1 MSAVDEEAEKIKK
14 EIEKRIEDLSKL
26 LDAHFSRV
34 SEIEEEIVSEKERG
48 KLWDRLIEIRSLKD
62 EAKVEKIKIKEDL
75 VNKVSE
81 LKKKIRESYS
91 GAPRETLEIALEKL
105 ENLTD
110 FLDDKL
116 DGVEEKLDSF
126 FDKVEEVE
134 DKIKDKIKE
143 RKKYFVY
150 AESPRSQDI
159 TIRIP
164 EIKIP
169 DIGNIINEALSK
181 VQVGGPSV
189 VISSVPSVV
198 VSSVRLPE
206 TDLKLIDALVDA
218 GIFKS
223 RNEGI
228 AFFAHRGIESSK
240 DWLLK
245 VKEKLDEIRKLQEE
259 AKAELEKIISGQ
271 TDKKEG
277 TEENKKESHSN

>member
-1 MSAVDEEAEKIKK
+1 
-14 EIEKRIEDLSKL
+14 LSKL
-26 LDAHFSRV
+26 LDDHFSRV
-34 SEIEEEIVSEKERG
+34 SEIEEEMISEKEYG
-48 KLWDRLIEIRSLKD
+48 KLWDKLLEIRSLKD
-62 EAKVEKIKIKEDL
+62 EARIEKIKIKEDL

-110 FLDDKL
+110 FLDEKL
-116 DGVEEKLDSF
+116 DVVEDKLDSF
-126 FDKVEEVE
+126 FDKVEELE
-134 DKIKDKIKE
+134 DRIKDKIKE
-143 RKKYFVY
+143 RRKYFIY
-150 AESPRSQDI
+150 AESPRSRDI
-159 TIRIP
+159 TIRMP

-169 DIGNIINEALSK
+169 EIGSIINEALSK
-181 VQVGGPSV
+181 VQIGG
-189 VISSVPSVV
+189 PSVV
-198 VSSVRLPE
+198 VSSIRLPE

-228 AFFAHRGIESSK
+228 VFFAHKGIESSK
-240 DWLLK
+240 EWLIK

-271 TDKKEG
+271 ADKTENREGSKKEDHP
-277 TEENKKESHSN
+277 N

>member
-1 MSAVDEEAEKIKK
+1 MSAMDEEIERIRK
-14 EIEKRIEDLSKL
+14 EVEKRIDELSNL
-26 LDAHFSRV
+26 LDSHFSRV

-48 KLWDRLIEIRSLKD
+48 KLWDRLLEIRSLKD
-62 EAKVEKIKIKEDL
+62 EVKVEKIKIKEDL

-91 GAPRETLEIALEKL
+91 GAPKEALEAALEKL
-105 ENLTD
+105 ENLAD
-110 FLDDKL
+110 FLDEKL
-116 DGVEEKLDSF
+116 DGIEDRMDSF

-134 DKIKDKIKE
+134 DRIKDKIKE
-143 RKKYFVY
+143 KRKYFIY
-150 AESPRSQDI
+150 SESPRSQEITKDI

-169 DIGNIINEALSK
+169 DIGNIVNEAISK
-181 VQVGGPSV
+181 VQVGG
-189 VISSVPSVV
+189 PSVV

-228 AFFAHRGIESSK
+228 VFFAHRGIESSK
-240 DWLLK
+240 EWLVK

-271 TDKKEG
+271 TEKKESKEESKKEG
-277 TEENKKESHSN
+277 SSN

>member
-1 MSAVDEEAEKIKK
+1 MSGVDEEIERIRK
-14 EIEKRIEDLSKL
+14 EVEKRIDELSNL
-26 LDAHFSRV
+26 LDSHFSRV

-48 KLWDRLIEIRSLKD
+48 KLWDRLLEIRSLKD
-62 EAKVEKIKIKEDL
+62 EVKVEKIKIKEDL

-91 GAPRETLEIALEKL
+91 GAPKEALEAALEKL
-105 ENLTD
+105 ENLAD
-110 FLDDKL
+110 FLDEKL
-116 DGVEEKLDSF
+116 DGIEDRMDSF

-134 DKIKDKIKE
+134 DRIKDKIKE
-143 RKKYFVY
+143 KRKYFIY

-169 DIGNIINEALSK
+169 DIGNIVNEAISK
-181 VQVGGPSV
+181 VQVGG
-189 VISSVPSVV
+189 PSVV

-228 AFFAHRGIESSK
+228 VFFAHRGIESSK
-240 DWLLK
+240 EWLVK

-271 TDKKEG
+271 TE
-277 TEENKKESHSN
+277 KKESKEESKEEGSSN

>member
-1 MSAVDEEAEKIKK
+1 MSAMDEEVEKIRK
-14 EIEKRIEDLSKL
+14 EIEKKIDELSKL
-26 LDAHFSRV
+26 LDSHISRV

-48 KLWDRLIEIRSLKD
+48 KLWDRLLEVRSLKD

-91 GAPRETLEIALEKL
+91 GAPKETLEVALEKL
-105 ENLTD
+105 ENLAD
-110 FLDDKL
+110 FLDEKL
-116 DGVEEKLDSF
+116 DSIEDKMDSF

-143 RKKYFVY
+143 KKKYFIY

-169 DIGNIINEALSK
+169 DIGNIINEAISK

-189 VISSVPSVV
+189 V
-198 VSSVRLPE
+198 VSSIRLPE

-228 AFFAHRGIESSK
+228 VFFAHRGIESSK
-240 DWLLK
+240 EWLVK

-271 TDKKEG
+271 AE
-277 TEENKKESHSN
+277 KKESTEESKKEDSPK